1 MLLVIKIFL
10 CVENLIR
17 KEHEVVFLEE
27 EIFQSGNELL
37 WKKKKRKK
45 RSSSRITLLSHLSL
59 YPLAQKY
66 QRYIS
71 NEIGFP
77 LSPSNLEFHRL
88 PAIFNQ
94 STRTIHGFYIQIR
107 SNKRSN
113 SRRAFPSILASE
125 DTNII
130 DSSNIVA
137 IQGWTHYISPFSSSL
152 RVPILSL
159 MEYLR
164 CSTVMEPFH
173 RSFHFFFFLSF
184 FLFSFYFFLFPLSFF
199 LFPSERATRVRVNRN
214 GGRELQGER
223 AVN

>member
-1 MLLVIKIFL
+1 MCRESYSKRTRGGFL
-10 CVENLIR
+10 GRRNFPIR
-17 KEHEVVFLEE
+17 KR
-27 EIFQSGNELL
+27 ITM
-37 WKKKKRKK
+37 KKKKRKK

-137 IQGWTHYISPFSSSL
+137 IQG
-152 RVPILSL
+152 
-159 MEYLR
+159 
-164 CSTVMEPFH
+164 
-173 RSFHFFFFLSF
+173 
-184 FLFSFYFFLFPLSFF
+184 
-199 LFPSERATRVRVNRN
+199 
-214 GGRELQGER
+214 
-223 AVN
+223 

>member
-10 CVENLIR
+10 CVERILFEKNTR
-17 KEHEVVFLEE
+17 WF
-27 EIFQSGNELL
+27 S
-37 WKKKKRKK
+37 WKKKFSNPETNYYEKKKERKK

-66 QRYIS
+66 QGYIS

-137 IQGWTHYISPFSSSL
+137 IQG
-152 RVPILSL
+152 
-159 MEYLR
+159 
-164 CSTVMEPFH
+164 
-173 RSFHFFFFLSF
+173 
-184 FLFSFYFFLFPLSFF
+184 
-199 LFPSERATRVRVNRN
+199 
-214 GGRELQGER
+214 
-223 AVN
+223 